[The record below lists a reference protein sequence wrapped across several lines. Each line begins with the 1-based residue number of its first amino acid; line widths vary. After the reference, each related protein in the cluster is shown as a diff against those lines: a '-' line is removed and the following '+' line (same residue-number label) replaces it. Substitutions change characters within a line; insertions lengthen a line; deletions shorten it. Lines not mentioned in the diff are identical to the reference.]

1 MKKKLQVFNQ
11 VQTFKVQ
18 IQMDRAMN
26 SVNGGMPV
34 SGMSKENKKFQVKY
48 QKCTYSKGHYVHVS
62 GNI

>member
-1 MKKKLQVFNQ
+1 
-11 VQTFKVQ
+11 
-18 IQMDRAMN
+18 MDRAMN
-26 SVNGGMPV
+26 MSVNGGMPV

>member
-1 MKKKLQVFNQ
+1 
-11 VQTFKVQ
+11 
-18 IQMDRAMN
+18 
-26 SVNGGMPV
+26 MPV